1 MASRHA
7 GRRTVAE
14 QYGKG
19 GRRSPVRQQPGK
31 RESRKDLYPKER
43 RQLIQLVICGSALV
57 VLVAVKLLLPETL
70 AAFNEQLNA
79 AMERN
84 MDVQAV
90 FSAVGRA
97 FSGEEDA
104 AEDVYQAVFHP
115 EDPQPLQTAALLP
128 EGTSAMDTLRQYRQG
143 TGDEAIPQTET
154 AEQAE
159 TVSPLSYVLYS
170 DETLPEG
177 VSLEQAMLGF
187 DYCVPVNGVISSD
200 FGYRDHPTE
209 GEERFHYGVDLAAES
224 GTEVCSFADGTVTA
238 VGESSTYGKYCMVAH
253 ESGFTTLYAHCSRI
267 TVSSGTAVTRGQQI
281 AAVGETGMATGPH
294 LHFELHRNGTYLNP
308 VYYLTTL

>member
-1 MASRHA
+1 MASRQA

-14 QYGKG
+14 QYGKS
-19 GRRSPVRQQPGK
+19 GRRSTARQQGK

-43 RQLIQLVICGSALV
+43 RQLLQLVICGSVLV
-57 VLVAVKLLLPETL
+57 LLVAVKLLLPGKL
-70 AAFNEQLNA
+70 AAFNDELTA

-115 EDPQPLQTAALLP
+115 EEPQSLQTAALLP
-128 EGTSAMDTLRQYRQG
+128 EGASALDTLQQYRQK
-143 TGDEAIPQTET
+143 TGDAVTPQMENTEQTET
-154 AEQAE
+154 I
-159 TVSPLSYVLYS
+159 SPLSYVLYS
-170 DETLPEG
+170 DETLPES
-177 VSLEQAMLGF
+177 VSLEQAILGF
-187 DYCVPVNGVISSD
+187 DYCMPVNGVMSSD

-224 GTEVCSFADGTVTA
+224 GAEVCSFADGTVTA

-253 ESGFTTLYAHCSRI
+253 ENGFTTLYAHCSRI
-267 TVSSGTAVTRGQQI
+267 TVSSGTAVKQGQAI
-281 AAVGETGMATGPH
+281 AQVGETGMATGPH

>member
-1 MASRHA
+1 MASRQA

-19 GRRSPVRQQPGK
+19 GRRSTVGQPGK
-31 RESRKDLYPKER
+31 RESRKELYPKER

-57 VLVAVKLLLPETL
+57 VLVAIKLLLPETL

-97 FSGEEDA
+97 FSGEEDT

-115 EDPQPLQTAALLP
+115 ESPQPQQTAALLP
-128 EGTSAMDTLRQYRQG
+128 EGTSALDTLQQYRKESG
-143 TGDEAIPQTET
+143 NT
-154 AEQAE
+154 AASKPEDGE
-159 TVSPLSYVLYS
+159 GEVPVSPLSYVLYS

-177 VSLEQAMLGF
+177 VSLEQVMLGF
-187 DYCVPVNGVISSD
+187 DYCNPVRGVISSD

-224 GTEVCSFADGTVTA
+224 GVEVGSFADGTVTA

-253 ESGFTTLYAHCSRI
+253 EGGFTTLYAHCSRI
-267 TVSSGTAVTRGQQI
+267 TVSSGAAVKRGQQI